1 MYNCCNDYWYW
12 YSSLVVPVRRLLLL
26 LVGGPGQG
34 IIFLGCVVESLVVVV
49 VVGCW
54 AINFFLN
61 SPIVR

>member
-1 MYNCCNDYWYW
+1 M
-12 YSSLVVPVRRLLLL
+12 RRLLLL